1 MSGNLVVMVCAV
13 EPSGDALGA
22 ALMEALKKRSAN
34 IRFVGCGGPAM
45 TAEGLSSLFDIS
57 AFSVMGPVDALK
69 ALPAAQRGARQLA
82 EEAAKSQVDAVVL
95 IDSWAFSRLAA
106 EKIRKAA
113 PRAKCVKYVAPQV
126 WASRPKRAARLA
138 QFFDGLI
145 TLFEFETPWFEKF
158 GVRTIC
164 AGHSGFQA
172 LKNAERGGD
181 EFREKHGLT
190 NAPIVILAPGSRRAE
205 IRHLAKPFRTAIDM
219 VRRDRP
225 TIKLVIPVAP
235 GCADDVRAAFEGWD
249 AAPLLIGPEDKA
261 AAFDAADA
269 GLISSGTLS
278 TELAICGTPMVVA
291 YRFDP
296 ISAAWG
302 RAVVTTRWA
311 SLINI
316 ASGAEII
323 PEFVQ
328 EKCRPE
334 AMATTLSG
342 LLADENA
349 RARQLNAFPA
359 ALAQLGAG
367 GPPAADRAAEAVLAW
382 IGD

>member
-1 MSGNLVVMVCAV
+1 MTDNLVVMVCAV
-13 EPSGDALGA
+13 EPSSDALGA
-22 ALMEALKKRSAN
+22 SLMAALKKRAPN
-34 IRFVGCGGPAM
+34 IQFVGCGGPAM
-45 TAEGLSSLFDIS
+45 AAEGLASLFDIS

-69 ALPAAQRGARQLA
+69 ALPAAQRGARGLA
-82 EEAAKSQVDAVVL
+82 EKALEARVHAAVL

-113 PRAKCVKYVAPQV
+113 PQAKCVKYVAPQV
-126 WASRPKRAARLA
+126 WASRPRRAATLARL
-138 QFFDGLI
+138 FNGLI
-145 TLFEFETPWFEKF
+145 TLFEFEAPWFEKY

-172 LKNAERGGD
+172 LNNARGDGGA
-181 EFREKHGLT
+181 FRAKYGLDD
-190 NAPIVILAPGSRRAE
+190 APVVILAPGSRRPE
-205 IRHLAKPFRTAIDM
+205 IRRLSERFRTAIDM

-225 TIKLVIPVAP
+225 TLKLVIPVAP
-235 GCADDVRAAFEGWD
+235 GRADDICAAFDGWD
-249 AAPLLIGPEDKA
+249 AAPLLIDPEEKT

-269 GLISSGTLS
+269 ALIASGTLS
-278 TELAICGTPMVVA
+278 TELAICRTPMVVA

-302 RAVVTTRWA
+302 RAVVTTEWA

-323 PEFVQ
+323 PEFIQ
-328 EKCRPE
+328 EKCRPK
-334 AMATTLSG
+334 AMATALSS
-342 LLADENA
+342 LLADKTA
-349 RARQLNAFPA
+349 RARQLDAFPA
-359 ALAQLGAG
+359 ALALLGAG
-367 GPPAADRAAEAVLAW
+367 GPPAADRAADAVLAW